1 MLIIISN
8 LFSSILILFSIIGY
22 GNIFY
27 NQRKDNDL
35 FFIIIAGY
43 FILGFL
49 LVFVLGLLYLKRWEL
64 FDIYDEDDK
73 DWY

>member
-1 MLIIISN
+1 MV
-8 LFSSILILFSIIGY
+8 Y
-22 GNIFY
+22 V
-27 NQRKDNDL
+27 
-35 FFIIIAGY
+35 GY

-49 LVFVLGLLYLKRWEL
+49 LVFVLGLFYLKRWEL